1 MAGSNN
7 MPTEEEK
14 EAERLKRLQAEEEIH
29 IREREAKLR
38 EENQPKPN
46 E

>member
-14 EAERLKRLQAEEEIH
+14 EEARLAREQAEREIAA
-29 IREREAKLR
+29 RDDRAKLV
-38 EENQPKPN
+38 EQNQPKSY